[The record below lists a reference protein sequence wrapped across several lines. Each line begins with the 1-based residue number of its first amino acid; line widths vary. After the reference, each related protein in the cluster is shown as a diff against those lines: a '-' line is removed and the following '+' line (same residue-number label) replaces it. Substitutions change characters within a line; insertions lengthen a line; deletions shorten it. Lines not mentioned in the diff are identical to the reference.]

1 MNCCNFFH
9 KSRYIEKVYDYE
21 KYLWSFI
28 HFCSWNW
35 KNLDFEF
42 IFSIFEK
49 HSFSVNE
56 IARILPA
63 RFYKSCSEWICDT
76 IRSLWVLF
84 NGSVRKS
91 SSRTF
96 QKHIVSL
103 CTDLCEKSYNT
114 LKIVENQGYG
124 CTKCTFLLPDVYIL
138 TSTFKFQLSCQQNST
153 RRDF

>member
-1 MNCCNFFH
+1 MH
-9 KSRYIEKVYDYE
+9 SKSICFWKVLVKLY
-21 KYLWSFI
+21 SFLQ
-28 HFCSWNW
+28 WKT

-63 RFYKSCSEWICDT
+63 RFYKSCSQWICDT
-76 IRSLWVLF
+76 ILSLWVLP
-84 NGSVRKS
+84 NNKIRKS
-91 SSRTF
+91 SSSTF
-96 QKHIVSL
+96 QKHIISL

-138 TSTFKFQLSCQQNST
+138 TSTFKFQLT
-153 RRDF
+153 W

>member
-1 MNCCNFFH
+1 MFL
-9 KSRYIEKVYDYE
+9 KSAWGA
-21 KYLWSFI
+21 LFI
-28 HFCSWNW
+28 SAWKM

-49 HSFSVNE
+49 HGFSENE
-56 IARILPA
+56 IARIWPD
-63 RFYKSCSEWICDT
+63 RFYKSCSQCICDT
-76 IRSLWVLF
+76 IRSLWVLL
-84 NGSVRKS
+84 NGTTRKS

-96 QKHIVSL
+96 QKHIISL

-138 TSTFKFQLSCQQNST
+138 TSTFKFQLMSLFHLEFST
-153 RRDF
+153 EFCRPSSLKLLPLPPATT